1 MFKPRTVR
9 ADFNRPSTSAIKAET
24 RDDGPDGKATM
35 DLMDRTEDGKRLFFQ
50 SYETVTEKM
59 LLWPPNHS
67 GSRPK

>member
-9 ADFNRPSTSAIKAET
+9 ADFNWPSTSPDKIEE
-24 RDDGPDGKATM
+24 RDDGPDGKVTK
-35 DLMDRTEDGKRLFFQ
+35 DLMDLTEDGKRLFFQ
-50 SYETVTEKM
+50 SFETMTRKM